1 MPAQEAQATARMVE
15 CLNCGKRRQVPEHE
29 CPRCAYVGWASV
41 EEIDEPLRR
50 RLRDRVLSDR
60 RIRVAS

>member
-1 MPAQEAQATARMVE
+1 MVE
-15 CLNCGKRRQVPEHE
+15 CLNCGKRRRVPEDE

-41 EEIDEPLRR
+41 EELDEPLRR